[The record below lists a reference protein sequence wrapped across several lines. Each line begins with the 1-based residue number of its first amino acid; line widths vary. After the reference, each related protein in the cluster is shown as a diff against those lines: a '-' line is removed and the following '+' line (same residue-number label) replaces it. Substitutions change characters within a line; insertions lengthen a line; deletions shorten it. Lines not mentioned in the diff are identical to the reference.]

1 MIFQYF
7 LWLAL
12 ALQYFANIPLIY
24 KIVKTR
30 SAKDLSLASCVIWAY
45 VTFTMLIY
53 AWQIKDMYFM
63 LGQLGQTL
71 INLIILILVL
81 KWSK

>member
-1 MIFQYF
+1 MFQYF

-12 ALQYFANIPLIY
+12 ILQYVANIPLIY
-24 KIVKTR
+24 KIIKTK
-30 SAKDLSLASCVIWAY
+30 SAKDLSLASCIIWAY

-53 AWQIKDMYFM
+53 AWMVKDIYFM